1 MRANELSDKFEKHY
15 PELSSMLKDDIE
27 NSLSFMDYPIEHW
40 ARIKTTNVIER
51 LNGEIKRRTDVV
63 RIFPSNSSALRLIG
77 SVCLEKN
84 EDWITGKKYLN
95 MDYLRNLNKMKKE
108 KENKK
113 ILTTVT

>member
-1 MRANELSDKFEKHY
+1 MHFFKKNFGSRENEKNISK
-15 PELSSMLKDDIE
+15 LKAKIRYLI
-27 NSLSFMDYPIEHW
+27 NQ
-40 ARIKTTNVIER
+40 R
-51 LNGEIKRRTDVV
+51 
-63 RIFPSNSSALRLIG
+63 SNSSALRLIG
-77 SVCLEKN
+77 SICLEKN